1 MRVKGSGLKF
11 IYTKFSNFIFLAL
24 SALLLSSC
32 SGLSDGVVQQ
42 IENIPL
48 LIEKQ
53 SALIASKKRAFD
65 NLKSHKEWSFFSPY
79 LNKEK
84 WSESFIKAT
93 KSLSHAE
100 KIYKDEIVPV
110 YDRDEPDEDTRARV
124 LIKNFEYH
132 MKLSLQAALYPE
144 QRLAFLVNA
153 RDTAAGIHEKAFRE
167 VKGVIKLQ
175 KSLTKRAA
183 QTAKKYS
190 NKKQDITAK
199 VLKLDQMAEKAKA
212 SMKNVSR
219 QYSKN
224 KTAID
229 YAVFADEAVS
239 LSKTLEEATVY
250 HKNMN
255 GKFDELYRSYTK
267 VLADQRIEY
276 FVVIG
281 RSTWCSGEY
290 CGNGTS
296 QLYPRI
302 LVDEKT
308 FNYFDS
314 TTVEPLATMS
324 LVGWEKHRVRIPKPY
339 WNALRLD
346 KTWNWPRGDDHAEY
360 WVNNTFTRSYHRY
373 IEVENDV
380 QKKTDW
386 VEVKEDDF
394 WHQYN
399 NLGMAILTK
408 PYGYYEEDSLKDAQ
422 PVGMATI
429 AKPVMQNNVATGS
442 NQYGEW
448 RQENG
453 RSFWHYYGMY
463 RMFGDLTGRNRYY
476 YNDYYGYQS
485 HSWGS
490 PYYGRQNEYGTWG
503 SSTYN
508 NRHYRNSDY
517 AIRNPSDVKAARS
530 GRSQRSSRVSS
541 SVRGAGAGSRGR
553 GPGNRGK

>member
-1 MRVKGSGLKF
+1 MKF
-11 IYTKFSNFIFLAL
+11 IHTKFSSFIFLVL

-42 IENIPL
+42 IEKIPE

-53 SALIASKKRAFD
+53 SAFIAAKKKDFE
-65 NLKSHKEWSFFSPY
+65 NLESHKEWPFFAPY
-79 LNKEK
+79 LTKEK
-84 WSESFIKAT
+84 WSESFTKAA
-93 KSLSHAE
+93 KALNDAE
-100 KIYKDEIVPV
+100 KLYKDEIIPV
-110 YDRDEPDEDTRARV
+110 YDRDEPDEDIRARV

-132 MKLSLQAALYPE
+132 KKLSQQAALYPE
-144 QRLAFLVNA
+144 QRIAFLLNA
-153 RDTAAGIHEKAFRE
+153 RDTTAEIHEKASRE
-167 VKGVIKLQ
+167 IKQIIKLQ
-175 KSLTKRAA
+175 KTLTKRAA
-183 QTAKKYS
+183 QAAKKYP
-190 NKKQDITAK
+190 NKKQDIDSK
-199 VLKLDQMAEKAKA
+199 LLKLEQMTEKAEA
-212 SMKNVSR
+212 SLNAVNQ

-224 KTAID
+224 KTDID

-239 LSKTLEEATVY
+239 LSKALSDASDY
-250 HKNMN
+250 HKKIN

-267 VLADQRIEY
+267 ILADQRIEY

-281 RSTWCSGEY
+281 RATWCSGEY
-290 CGNGTS
+290 CGNGTT
-296 QLYPRI
+296 QLYPPI
-302 LVDEKT
+302 LLDEKT
-308 FNYFDS
+308 FNYFDT

-324 LVGWEKHRVRIPKPY
+324 LVGWEKYRVRIPKPY

-346 KTWNWPRGDDHAEY
+346 KKWNWPRRDDHAEF
-360 WVNNTFTRSYHRY
+360 WVNKTFTRSYHRY
-373 IEVENDV
+373 IEIENDK
-380 QKKTDW
+380 QNKTDW
-386 VEVKEDDF
+386 IEVKEDNF

-399 NLGMAILTK
+399 NLGMAVLTK

-429 AKPVMQNNVATGS
+429 AEPVMQNNIATGS

-476 YNDYYGYQS
+476 YDDYYGYRS

-490 PYYGRQNEYGTWG
+490 PYYGRRNEYGTWG

>member
-1 MRVKGSGLKF
+1 MKF
-11 IYTKFSNFIFLAL
+11 IYTKLSGFIFLML
-24 SALLLSSC
+24 SVLLLSSC
-32 SGLSDGVVQQ
+32 SGLSDGVVQR
-42 IENIPL
+42 IEKLPQ

-53 SALIASKKRAFD
+53 SALIAAKKTAFE

-79 LNKEK
+79 LTKEK

-93 KSLSHAE
+93 DSLNDA
-100 KIYKDEIVPV
+100 KKLYQDEILPV

-132 MKLSLQAALYPE
+132 IKLSLQAALYPE
-144 QRLAFLVNA
+144 ERVIFLINA
-153 RDTAAGIHEKAFRE
+153 RESVAAIHAKASKEIKE
-167 VKGVIKLQ
+167 VYKLQ
-175 KSLTKRAA
+175 QSLTDRAVK
-183 QTAKKYS
+183 TAKKYT
-190 NKKQDITAK
+190 NKEKDIASK
-199 VLKLDQMAEKAKA
+199 VLKLDEMAEAAKK
-212 SMKNVSR
+212 SMSDVHQQFSR
-219 QYSKN
+219 N
-224 KTAID
+224 KTNID
-229 YAVFADEAVS
+229 YAVFADQAVA
-239 LSKTLEEATVY
+239 LSKTLEESRKY
-250 HKNMN
+250 HKHINA
-255 GKFDELYRSYTK
+255 KFDELYRSYTK

-296 QLYPRI
+296 QLYPPI
-302 LVDEKT
+302 LLDEKA
-308 FNYFDS
+308 FNYFD
-314 TTVEPLATMS
+314 TTNVEPLATMS
-324 LVGWEKHRVRIPKPY
+324 LVGWEKHRLRIGKPY

-346 KTWNWPRGDDHAEY
+346 KTWNWPRGDDHAEF
-360 WVNNTFTRSYHRY
+360 WVSRTFTRSYHRY
-373 IEVENDV
+373 IEIENDV
-380 QKKTDW
+380 QTKTDW

-422 PVGMATI
+422 PVGMAAI
-429 AKPVMQNNVATGS
+429 AKPVMKNNVATGS

-448 RQENG
+448 RQDNG

-463 RMFGDLTGRNRYY
+463 RMFGDLMGRNRYY

-485 HSWGS
+485 HGWGS
-490 PYYGRQNEYGTWG
+490 PYYGRRNEYGTWG
-503 SSTYN
+503 TSTYN

-541 SVRGAGAGSRGR
+541 SIRGAGAGSRGR